1 MAIDRA
7 YIGLLEAV
15 DLILLTVNSVAA
27 MFVIF

>member
-7 YIGLLEAV
+7 YIGLVEAV
-15 DLILLTVNSVAA
+15 DLILLTVNSVTA

>member
-7 YIGLLEAV
+7 YVGLLEAV
-15 DLILLTVNSVAA
+15 DLILLTVNLVAA

>member
-7 YIGLLEAV
+7 YIGLVEAV
-15 DLILLTVNSVAA
+15 DLILLTVSSVTA

>member
-7 YIGLLEAV
+7 YVGLLEAV

>member
-27 MFVIF
+27 MFF

>member
-15 DLILLTVNSVAA
+15 DLILLTVNLVAA